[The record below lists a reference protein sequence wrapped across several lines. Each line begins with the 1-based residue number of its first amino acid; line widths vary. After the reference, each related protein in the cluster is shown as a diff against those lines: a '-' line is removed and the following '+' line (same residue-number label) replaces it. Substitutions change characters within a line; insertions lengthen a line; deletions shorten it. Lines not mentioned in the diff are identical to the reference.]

1 MRARIDALDRLLRAG
16 MVMAALVIPFLPA
29 IRPFEDG
36 AAAFVAACVGL
47 VPLGAASVWFVPLSR
62 RFGGPRR

>member
-16 MVMAALVIPFLPA
+16 MGMTALIVPFLPA
-29 IRPFEDG
+29 IWPFEDE

-47 VPLGAASVWFVPLSR
+47 VLLGTASVWFVPLSR
-62 RFGGPRR
+62 LFLGPRR